1 MAFNKKSIQI
11 FSATALLLLLAV
23 CAAAAVE
30 AGTITDM
37 KGRKVTLPDP
47 LRKVYAPSPYGSYIM
62 YSVDPSLLAG
72 LIFPIREED
81 KKYFPQVVRALPV
94 IGSLFGQGQAANIE
108 VLLKARPDLL
118 IMWATDKSAINQ
130 KTEES
135 LKKLNIPFAYAV
147 AGSLADYPE
156 VYLFLGKVLKREKR
170 TKQLSLYCK
179 NTLEEIKGVVNR
191 VPPGKRPSV
200 YYAEGM
206 DGLST
211 ECDDSIH
218 VELLKLTGDRD
229 VHRCHTS
236 CHKGFEKVS
245 LEQVMLYKPDVIIAQ
260 EKVFFDKV
268 FKDPAWRNVKAVR
281 EKRVYLIPRHPFNWF
296 DRPPSFMR
304 ILGLKW
310 LTSILYPGEYK
321 VDIIKEAKDFYR
333 LFLGVELSAEEMRQ
347 VIYP

>member
-1 MAFNKKSIQI
+1 MKFNKKSIQI
-11 FSATALLLLLAV
+11 FAATALLLLLSV
-23 CAAAAVE
+23 HAAAGVNSR
-30 AGTITDM
+30 TITDM
-37 KGRKVTLPDP
+37 KGRQVTLPDP
-47 LRKVYAPSPYGSYIM
+47 IRKVYAPSPYGSYIM

-72 LIFPIREED
+72 LIFPIKEED
-81 KKYFPQVVRALPV
+81 KKYFPKPVQTLPV

-108 VLLKARPDLL
+108 VLLKAKPDLL
-118 IMWATDKSAINQ
+118 VMWSTDKSAINQ

-135 LKKLNIPFAYAV
+135 LKRLNTPFVYAV
-147 AGSLADYPE
+147 AESLADYPD
-156 VYLFLGKVLKREKR
+156 VYLFLGKVLQREKR

-179 NTLEEIKGVVNR
+179 KTLEEVKGIVGR
-191 VPPGKRPSV
+191 IPAGKRPSV
-200 YYAEGM
+200 YYAEGV

-211 ECDDSIH
+211 ECNDSIH
-218 VELLKLTGDRD
+218 VELLRLTGDKN

-281 EKRVYLIPRHPFNWF
+281 ERRVYLIPKHPFNWF

-310 LTSILYPGEYK
+310 LTNILYPGEYK
-321 VDIIKEAKDFYR
+321 IDIIKEARDFYR